1 MQSYAFNGQL
11 LVSMGREMNK
21 ACQFETELISMIIIY
36 YALRPLSFSF
46 HTKYIWRGQHSKWPL
61 KREKVI
67 RKEHNILSSFVDMN
81 K

>member
-1 MQSYAFNGQL
+1 
-11 LVSMGREMNK
+11 MNK

-36 YALRPLSFSF
+36 YAFFLV
-46 HTKYIWRGQHSKWPL
+46 TKYIWRGQHSKWPL